1 MNTENSFV
9 ILDIETTGLKI
20 PDARI
25 IKVNLLKYNDDKTS
39 EKMTEF
45 INPGINIPEE
55 ITELNGISNDDVVSM
70 PHFAALADKFEKFI
84 GNSPLVGYNIKFF
97 DLPML
102 VQEFYIAGKQLDISA
117 GVIDLREIYMDK
129 EPRTLI
135 GAYKH
140 YMEKLFQYTLEP
152 NKVDKTLSDREIML
166 EIFKAQ
172 MTVYKNMSDSL
183 LELSDRYKDSTMLDL
198 ARRFR
203 KDSNTNQVYFSFGKF
218 NGKTIQYVEEND
230 PSYISWILGSAL
242 FPEDTKE
249 ILRKYSDVKE

>member
-1 MNTENSFV
+1 MNTENTFV

-25 IKVNLLKYNDDKTS
+25 IKVNLLKYNTDKTI
-39 EKMTEF
+39 EKMTEL
-45 INPGINIPEE
+45 INPGIHISEE
-55 ITELNGISNDDVVSM
+55 ITEINGISNDDVAGM
-70 PHFAALADKFEKFI
+70 PHFAELADKFEEFI
-84 GNSPLVGYNIKFF
+84 DGGLLVGYNIKAF
-97 DLPML
+97 DLPMF

-140 YMEKLFQYTLEP
+140 YMEKLFQYTQDSHSAKAP
-152 NKVDKTLSDREIML
+152 LSDRETML

-172 MTVYKNMSDSL
+172 MIVYKNMPDSL

-242 FPEDTKE
+242 FPGDTKE